1 MLPKLIQ
8 TILFR
13 FVSILLETVIVF
25 FLGGMV
31 GGIHVNRTSVLLFV
45 SVTVLNQVTTVAA
58 KYFCPFFFFIFTA
71 SCEIP
76 EFPISA
82 LAPKGLHFNDMNS
95 NNKQKIKTQ
104 WQVIA

>member
-25 FLGGMV
+25 FRGDGGE
-31 GGIHVNRTSVLLFV
+31 IHVNRTSVLLFV

-58 KYFCPFFFFIFTA
+58 KYFCVFLILKPRA
-71 SCEIP
+71 KMEIP

-82 LAPKGLHFNDMNS
+82 VAPKGLHFNDMNS